1 MVPYCQ
7 MCDDSCVHPDDDTGQ
22 SDCGFCGGSFAWRQR
37 DAHYAK
43 QKKET
48 MKKKAKPAP
57 PAEKTEYTVTEAAEA
72 LGCSRSSVNRQVRAL
87 GLGRMIARIHV
98 LSPADLE
105 RVRGLVNREPG
116 NPEWIALRKE
126 KPVPVKKPAARKKP
140 KGKA

>member
-1 MVPYCQ
+1 
-7 MCDDSCVHPDDDTGQ
+7 
-22 SDCGFCGGSFAWRQR
+22 
-37 DAHYAK
+37 
-43 QKKET
+43 

-57 PAEKTEYTVTEAAEA
+57 PAPAAKTEYTVTEAAEV

-105 RVRGLVNREPG
+105 RVRGQINLEPG

-126 KPVPVKKPAARKKP
+126 KPVPVKKPAARKKSR
-140 KGKA
+140 GKP